1 MKYYI
6 SSVKIPFYD
15 YNYQA
20 KKDEFLDKYGQ
31 VLKKYNLQ
39 FLPVDPLDEYPNEKH
54 RATIDIN
61 SLEELNEL
69 SEIAFQGIIVTGNE
83 ITIYDGYNE

>member
-15 YNYQA
+15 YDYEA
-20 KKDEFLDKYGQ
+20 KKNEFLDKYGQ

-39 FLPVDPLDEYPNEKH
+39 FLPVDPLDEYPNAKH
-54 RATIDIN
+54 RAPIDIN

-69 SEIAFQGIIVTGNE
+69 SEIAFQGLIVTGNE

>member
-15 YNYQA
+15 YDYEA
-20 KKDEFLDKYGQ
+20 KKDEFLDEYGRK
-31 VLKKYNLQ
+31 LEKYNLQ
-39 FLPVDPLDEYPNEKH
+39 FLPVDPLDEYPNAKR

>member
-6 SSVKIPFYD
+6 SSVKIPLYD
-15 YNYQA
+15 YDYQA
-20 KKDEFLDKYGQ
+20 QKAYFLDEYGQ
-31 VLKKYNLQ
+31 ALEKYNLQ
-39 FLPVDPLDEYPNEKH
+39 FLPVDLLGEYPDTKH
-54 RATIDIN
+54 CATIDVN

-69 SEIAFQGIIVTGNE
+69 SEIAFQGIIVNGNE